1 MEQLPYDQVTVPGF
15 TRGSG
20 MNRYR
25 RLVLKIAAALI
36 LLTSSAVSA
45 EECFN
50 SSKKLNDDAQTIRL
64 KAMDMAWT
72 IGKSASITAAGIVKG
87 KAEIYP
93 KDNVEICLRKE
104 GETLQVKVQSKSRDA
119 GQAKWHKVIAE
130 KAGNKT

>member
-1 MEQLPYDQVTVPGF
+1 
-15 TRGSG
+15 
-20 MNRYR
+20 MNRHR
-25 RLVLKIAAALI
+25 CLVLKIATAFI
-36 LLTSSAVSA
+36 LLTSTASFA

-64 KAMDMAWT
+64 KAMDMGWT
-72 IGKSASITAAGIVKG
+72 VGKSASITAAGIVKG
-87 KAEIYP
+87 KTEIYP

-104 GETLQVKVQSKSRDA
+104 GETLLVKVQSKSRDA